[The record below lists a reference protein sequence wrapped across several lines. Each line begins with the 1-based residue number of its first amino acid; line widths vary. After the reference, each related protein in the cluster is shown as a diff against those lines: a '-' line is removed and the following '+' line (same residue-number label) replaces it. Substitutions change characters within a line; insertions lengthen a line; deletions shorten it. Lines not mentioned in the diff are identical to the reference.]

1 MGPSPTATASII
13 GINTAIFSETG
24 ENTGI
29 GFAIPI
35 ATAKKAADQLVNGQS
50 VAKAGLGLSGPSATP
65 NGDAGAYVQSVT
77 EGGAAAEAG
86 IQDGDLIVGVD
97 GTPIRGFDELRGLIS
112 SHSPG
117 ETVTVT
123 VVRDGERIDIEVT
136 LGTLSSSSQH
146 ADHGELTRAEISGR
160 TPVPGPTTRE
170 GRQPMAPPSSA
181 SGARRG
187 VRRRGRPP
195 GGVGG
200 GPTRLARSW
209 SS

>member
-1 MGPSPTATASII
+1 MIQTDASINPGNSGGALANRDGRII
-13 GINTAIFSETG
+13 GINTAIFSQTG

-50 VAKAGLGLSGPSATP
+50 VAKAGLGLSGPSDDAQRRRRRLRRERHRRAAPPPTPGSRPAT
-65 NGDAGAYVQSVT
+65 SSSS
-77 EGGAAAEAG
+77 
-86 IQDGDLIVGVD
+86 VD

-136 LGTLSSSSQH
+136 LGTLSSSEQH

-160 TPVPGPTTRE
+160 TPVPGPTTGE
-170 GRQPMAPPSSA
+170 GRQPMAPPVRVR
-181 SGARRG
+181 GG
-187 VRRRGRPP
+187 VRR
-195 GGVGG
+195 
-200 GPTRLARSW
+200 
-209 SS
+209 